1 MKSTRRKEIR
11 KCKRQLN
18 KIDRLVKGEA
28 LKLLLFLSKNSNQET
43 ISNEELDEYLQ
54 KILKE
59 TENDKRRVQ

>member
-1 MKSTRRKEIR
+1 MKSIRRKEIR

-59 TENDKRRVQ
+59 TGNDKRRVQ

>member
-1 MKSTRRKEIR
+1 MKSIKRKEIR

-59 TENDKRRVQ
+59 TGNDKRRVQ

>member
-1 MKSTRRKEIR
+1 MRSIRRKEIR

>member
-1 MKSTRRKEIR
+1 MKSIKRKEIR

>member
-59 TENDKRRVQ
+59 TGNDKRRVQ

>member
-1 MKSTRRKEIR
+1 MKSIKRKEIR

-43 ISNEELDEYLQ
+43 ISNEELDKYLQ